1 MQNKHY
7 SPHILIYKP
16 QTNSTFSLFL
26 RFILLVVFFNFIFSV
41 LSFNIFSDFV
51 HKCFLDLLFT
61 SELIFI
67 YYVVSSLAEDFIDF
81 DDVTV
86 NYLDVDLISIFK
98 FFFNFFI
105 LLLVLALLFLICK
118 TLFWTALIAV

>member
-1 MQNKHY
+1 MQPKHY
-7 SPHILIYKP
+7 SPHILVYKP

-26 RFILLVVFFNFIFSV
+26 RFILIVVFINFVFSILLFSF
-41 LSFNIFSDFV
+41 LSEFI
-51 HKCFLDLLFT
+51 HTYFLDLLFT

-67 YYVVSSLAEDFIDF
+67 YYVISSLAEDFIDF

-86 NYLDVDLISIFK
+86 NYLDVDLVSIFK
-98 FFFNFFI
+98 FFFNFSVLLII
-105 LLLVLALLFLICK
+105 LAFVFLACK